1 MKKNYFLVLLW
12 LACFIS
18 PVKSQN
24 NPADKW
30 IAGTYT
36 VDSSSIDYRLF
47 IPENYD
53 STVNYPFILVY
64 GGVSDNVEPYFA
76 HFDLAETWI
85 SFADSLNQKN
95 NPCFILVPGLPQS
108 GEWWWEPA
116 VDIPVNALFASLLK
130 EYSIDQNRIYLTG
143 FSLGGLQT
151 YIGLE
156 YATDLFAAAIPIC
169 GNYGNADKVH
179 IFKDVPNW
187 NFHGQDDATVKVS
200 NSRVVMEEYEKL
212 NSKVIYTNSKYRQ
225 EINLSDDQ
233 IKNHIL
239 SHSNPF
245 YSEYPGVGHES
256 WMQAYNTPLLQD
268 WLFSKYKL
276 TAGAIKLSNLND
288 STEYPT
294 LSNSYSILWDSEN
307 STDSVEIWFSNND
320 GDSWELIQSQMNN
333 GNFDWDVSKVQDCSL
348 GKIRILLKNN
358 LGFVYGI
365 DESRQFAINNDDTNG
380 APIIKILSQE
390 FIIYNILTINTLDLK
405 LLIADPEKDSV
416 TIDLLVSCDRG
427 TSFKK
432 YDSFKE
438 STQIDTVFRLVD
450 LRNFVK
456 DTLIFKAE
464 ISDDFSKTAD
474 STLSFFNYRG
484 RAEDCI
490 TTSVKRDVVNSEIQI
505 YPNPFDDKLSIQTK
519 GNREYSVELTTI
531 TGRTIYRSKIDGNF
545 HQINL
550 SDLSNGIYLVCV
562 KSNNLV
568 SVSKVI
574 KQ

>member
-1 MKKNYFLVLLW
+1 MKKIYFLVFLGLT
-12 LACFIS
+12 CIVS
-18 PVKSQN
+18 PVKSQT

-30 IAGTYT
+30 IADTFF
-36 VDSSSIDYRLF
+36 VDSLFVEYRLF
-47 IPENYD
+47 VPENYD

-76 HFDLAETWI
+76 HFDLAGTWI
-85 SFADSLNQKN
+85 SFADSVNQKN
-95 NPCFILVPGLPQS
+95 NPCFILVPALPQS

-116 VDIPVNALFASLLK
+116 VDIPVNALFTSLLE
-130 EYSIDQNRIYLTG
+130 EYSIDQNRVYLTG

-187 NFHGQDDATVKVS
+187 TFHGQDDATVKVS

-212 NSKVIYTNSKYRQ
+212 NSKVIYTHSKYRQ

-245 YSEYPGVGHES
+245 YTEYPGVGHES
-256 WMQAYNTPLLQD
+256 WTQAYNTPLLQD

-276 TAGAIKLSNLND
+276 TTGAIKLSNLND

-294 LSNSYSILWDSEN
+294 LSDSYSIHWDSEN

-320 GDSWELIQSQMNN
+320 GDSWELIQSQMND

-365 DESRQFAINNDDTNG
+365 DESRQFAINNDDSNG

-390 FIIYNILTINTLDLK
+390 FIKYSTLTVNTLNLQ

-416 TIDLLVSCDRG
+416 TINLLVSCDLG
-427 TSFKK
+427 T
-432 YDSFKE
+432 
-438 STQIDTVFRLVD
+438 
-450 LRNFVK
+450 
-456 DTLIFKAE
+456 IF
-464 ISDDFSKTAD
+464 
-474 STLSFFNYRG
+474 
-484 RAEDCI
+484 
-490 TTSVKRDVVNSEIQI
+490 
-505 YPNPFDDKLSIQTK
+505 
-519 GNREYSVELTTI
+519 
-531 TGRTIYRSKIDGNF
+531 
-545 HQINL
+545 
-550 SDLSNGIYLVCV
+550 
-562 KSNNLV
+562 
-568 SVSKVI
+568 
-574 KQ
+574 